1 MLVYILV
8 AILIAYQC
16 IIKNAAL
23 SKNMRIFLDFGIKS
37 SDILKLRI
45 FLWLYLP
52 TIVISIFLGLF
63 ASILFIPGI
72 WIGRK
77 LYVAL
82 DSSGVDYITK
92 AGNLANGIVWLGI
105 GGFLYV
111 VATAIFHMTIVYLA
125 QILR

>member
-92 AGNLANGIVWLGI
+92 AGNLANAIAWLGI